1 MKKIILAIMVFSAIM
16 LNAMQINT
24 LGNTANITFEKE
36 RNTAD
41 VITKTIALPSNSAE
55 LQINNV
61 NVVIYDKN
69 GNPISNSNTIDESR
83 VEIIDSFTMREMH
96 GFTVKIVVSKN
107 EGENKSVINNLNFSI
122 HGTSSASIPNEIS
135 QAFAD
140 SYEEMADNYSTSYLA
155 DIAYKQPSMLI
166 ITHQSLESAFA
177 NYIKWKKQEGIAVT
191 TVNIEDIGNG
201 NPNNVELKEYIQN
214 LWNNGQHFDY
224 LLLVGDVDNN
234 DPYRIPSFYIQGS
247 NEQDVTDLP
256 YSLLEGDDYQP
267 ELLVGRFS
275 IDSTMDLRVITN
287 KIIKYEKTPNVND
300 GLNPDWMNDALV
312 TAGNWSDTGSHP
324 VTPVNMSHWLSD
336 YLLDNNYA
344 QVDTVFHYGQ
354 VGEDPGTNA
363 IANVLNNGVGIVSY
377 RGWGDANGWHF
388 PHFHYDNLLQMVSNT
403 NKTPVV
409 FSIVCNTGD
418 FANGNN
424 CFGEVW
430 MRMGTAGTAK
440 GAVAFVGPSDLHTH
454 TALNNSLSSGIF
466 HSIIT
471 KGVRRFGSSV
481 LAGKI
486 DVYKNFPNDVEGE
499 NSNVRFYYH
508 VYNLLSD
515 PSLNMWIHSP
525 LAMNNTITQG
535 SNFIS
540 VDSDQ
545 ENAIVSL
552 TYNDEV
558 IAVGKTIGGSC
569 ILPFDP
575 QDSGEITITVTKA
588 NYIPTIQTLNITPST
603 GVSVINNPFENVEI
617 ASGTSNNITLEIKN
631 FSSDNISN
639 EILTMSSSSEYV
651 SFDNT
656 QINVGN
662 INAGETVTKTASFNI
677 NADCPQNEVVEIRLE
692 SSQTNEVSKIVGMV
706 NGLLISTFDI
716 QNDNADGLIHIGAT
730 NHLTVSIKN
739 ISQFDVSGLNAVV
752 EPLTSSATIE
762 NQNISFGDVSSNDTA
777 NANFDLNVDASAANG
792 RAITLKFSFTDSIG
806 RTFTNY
812 YYLTAG
818 QISEADPV
826 GPDNYGYFAYDNGDT
841 GYSTVPTYSWIEL
854 NQSSNATSIEMFD
867 DDTELID
874 LPFNFKYYG
883 QTFSQI
889 SICSNGWLSFS
900 STWMTNFRNWSLPS
914 PLGPKSLIAPYWD
927 DLKGLPNGDSIN
939 PMHIYYS
946 YDEENSK
953 FIIEWDDAYNNF
965 NDTSLEKF
973 EVILYNP
980 DVYNTPTG
988 DGEIL
993 FQYNTIDNPATSN
1006 NYATVGIEN
1015 RTHTDGICYTYANNY
1030 APGAKVL
1037 QNELAILFTTKTPDE
1052 FTGNVD
1058 EVNEFNSMK
1067 TFNYPNPFTS
1077 ISNRKGIATKIY
1089 FDNPKNQNVNLSIFN
1104 IKGEKVIT
1112 LLNKDLK
1119 KGKNIIE
1126 WNGRDINNNPI
1137 SSGVYFYQI
1146 KTTSKTVTH
1155 KMLLLK

>member
-1 MKKIILAIMVFSAIM
+1 M

-24 LGNTANITFEKE
+24 IGNTANIRFEKE
-36 RNTAD
+36 RDSAD
-41 VITKTIALPSNSAE
+41 VITKTIALPGNSAE

-61 NVVIYDKN
+61 NVITYNKN
-69 GNPISNSNTIDESR
+69 GDIISTNSSVDENR
-83 VEIIDSFTMREMH
+83 VKIIDSFTMRELH
-96 GFTVKIVVSKN
+96 AFTVRIIVSQN
-107 EGENKSVINNLNFSI
+107 EGENKSVINDLSFSLNATSTI
-122 HGTSSASIPNEIS
+122 EIPNKISSAFSE
-135 QAFAD
+135 A
-140 SYEEMADNYSTSYLA
+140 YEDMADNYSTSYLA

-191 TVNIEDIGNG
+191 SVNIEDIGNG
-201 NPNNVELKEYIQN
+201 DPNNVELKEYIQN
-214 LWNNGQHFDY
+214 LWDGGQHFDY

-234 DPYRIPSFYIQGS
+234 DPYRIPAFYIQGS

-256 YSLLEGDDYQP
+256 YSMLEGDDYQP

-275 IDSTMDLRVITN
+275 IDSSMDLRVITN

-300 GLNPDWMNDALV
+300 VLNPDWMNDALV
-312 TAGNWSDTGSHP
+312 AAGNWSDTGSHP

-363 IANVLNNGVGIVSY
+363 IANVLNNGVGLVSY

-430 MRMGTAGTAK
+430 MRMGTAGNAK

-454 TALNNSLSSGIF
+454 TALNNSISSGIF

-471 KGVRRFGSSV
+471 NGVRSFGSSV
-481 LAGKI
+481 LAGK
-486 DVYKNFPNDVEGE
+486 VNLYKNFPNDLEGE
-499 NSNVRFYYH
+499 NSEVKFYYH

-515 PSLNMWIHSP
+515 PSLKMWIHSP
-525 LAMNNTITQG
+525 LEMNNTITQG
-535 SNFIS
+535 SNYVA

-545 ENAIVSL
+545 DNAVVSL
-552 TYNDEV
+552 TFNDEV

-569 ILPFDP
+569 VLPFDP

-588 NYIPTIQTLNITPST
+588 NHIPTVQTLSITPSN
-603 GVSVINNPFENVEI
+603 GVSVINNPFENVEVI
-617 ASGTSNNITLEIKN
+617 AGTTAELSLELKN
-631 FSSDNISN
+631 FSTADVND
-639 EILTMSSSSEYV
+639 EILTMSSSSDFIT
-651 SFDNT
+651 FDNNE
-656 QINVGN
+656 INVGN
-662 INAGETVTKTASFNI
+662 IPAGQVVTKTASFNV
-677 NADCPQNEVVEIRLE
+677 NPDCPQNEVIEIRLE

-706 NGLLISTFDI
+706 NGLLISTFDV
-716 QNDNADGLIHIGAT
+716 QTDNSDGLVHIGAT
-730 NHLTVSIKN
+730 NHLMISVRN
-739 ISQFDVSGLNAVV
+739 ISQFDITGLNAVV
-752 EPLTSSATIE
+752 IPLTNSASIDLP
-762 NQNISFGDVSSNDTA
+762 NVSFGDIVANSTATA
-777 NANFDLNVDASAANG
+777 NVDLNVDASAANG
-792 RAITLKFSFTDSIG
+792 RAITLKLNFADSVG
-806 RTFTNY
+806 RNFTNY

-818 QISEADPV
+818 QISQTDPV

-841 GYSTVPTYSWIEL
+841 SYSTAPTYNWIEL
-854 NQSSNATSIEMFD
+854 NPDINQASNATTIEMFD

-883 QTFSQI
+883 ENYSQI
-889 SICSNGWLSFS
+889 SICSNGWISFS
-900 STWMTNFRNWSLPS
+900 STWMTNFRNWSIPS

-927 DLKGLPNGDSIN
+927 DLKGLPNGDSIE
-939 PMHIYYS
+939 PMHVFYS
-946 YDEENSK
+946 YDEANSK
-953 FIIEWDDAYNNF
+953 FIIEWDNAYNNF

-973 EVILYNP
+973 EVVLYNP
-980 DVYNTPTG
+980 NVYNTPTD

-993 FQYNTIDNPATSN
+993 FQYNTIDNPASSN
-1006 NYATVGIEN
+1006 NYATIGIEN
-1015 RTHTDGICYTYANNY
+1015 KNHTDGICYTYANNY
-1030 APGAKVL
+1030 APGSKIL
-1037 QNELAILFTTKTPDE
+1037 QNNLAILFTTSTPDS
-1052 FTGNVD
+1052 FTGND
-1058 EVNEFNSMK
+1058 DNVNDITLLKSY
-1067 TFNYPNPFTS
+1067 NYPNPFNTL
-1077 ISNRKGIATKIY
+1077 NNEKGFATKIY
-1089 FDNPKNQNVNLSIFN
+1089 FSNPVRQNVNIAIYN
-1104 IKGEKVIT
+1104 IKGEKVVS
-1112 LLNKDLK
+1112 LLNKIVN
-1119 KGKNIIE
+1119 KGKNFVE
-1126 WNGRDINNNPI
+1126 WDGRDKNNNLT

-1146 KTTSKTVTH
+1146 KTKNSILTH